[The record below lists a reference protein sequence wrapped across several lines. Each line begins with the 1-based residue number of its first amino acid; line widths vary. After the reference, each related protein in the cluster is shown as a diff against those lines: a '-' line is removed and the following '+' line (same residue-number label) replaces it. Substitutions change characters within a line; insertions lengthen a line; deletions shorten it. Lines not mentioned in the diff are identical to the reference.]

1 MVYGCARVGK
11 SCLLLQSGGRVGTL
25 VETRG
30 EASDT
35 GREMGKR
42 ESDVEGGKERERG
55 IWNLT
60 KKERE
65 ISMVGFRVV
74 RERMVG
80 CERWRVT
87 ELTNLISN

>member
-42 ESDVEGGKERERG
+42 ESDVEGGKERER
-55 IWNLT
+55 
-60 KKERE
+60 ERE
-65 ISMVGFRVV
+65 REASGISRRK
-74 RERMVG
+74 RERYRWWVLG
-80 CERWRVT
+80 LLEREWWDVRDGG
-87 ELTNLISN
+87 